1 VEYGLYG
8 SVLDMDQEQT
18 LFGTPEIA
26 AVFSAEAHVAALLAF
41 EAGLAWAEA
50 RAGVIPAGAADSIAA
65 ACRVELFDVPAL
77 YRDAVPAGTL
87 AIPLVKALTAQ
98 VAGEDGRYVH
108 WGATSQ
114 DAIDSAMMLQ
124 MRGGLDLLI
133 DGLLEVGAAAATLAE
148 QHRRTPMIGRTLLQ
162 QALLITF
169 GLKAARWLALV
180 SRQARRLYA
189 LRSDALVVQFGGAVG
204 TLSALGDDGLT
215 VMQHLAEALGL
226 HVPDLPW
233 HTERDRIA
241 EMASAVGV
249 VAGAMMKIA
258 DDIVLLAQ
266 TEVGEVSEAAA
277 PGKGGSSAMPHKRNP
292 VDATFAIASARLAVG
307 EVPTILNAMAHEH
320 ERAVGGW
327 QIEWSVLPNLFGHTA
342 GAVERVRSAVA
353 GLVVD
358 PARMQA
364 NLELTGGLMMAE
376 PLTMVLARSLGRPEA
391 FRLVEAAT
399 TRAREVNTSL
409 REVAL
414 ADEQIRAV
422 LSPEEIDQALDPANY
437 LGSTDVFIDRA
448 LAEYRAVVALRRAP

>member
-1 VEYGLYG
+1 
-8 SVLDMDQEQT
+8 MDQEQT
-18 LFGTPEIA
+18 LFGTPEMA

-41 EAGLAWAEA
+41 EAGLARAEA
-50 RAGVIPAGAADSIAA
+50 RAGVIPAGAADAIAA

-124 MRGGLDLLI
+124 MRSGLDLLI
-133 DGLLEVGAAAATLAE
+133 EDLLEAGAASAVLAE

-162 QALLITF
+162 QALPITF

-180 SRQARRLYA
+180 SRQARRLHA
-189 LRSDALVVQFGGAVG
+189 LRTDALVAQFGGAVG
-204 TLSALGDDGLT
+204 TLSALGDDGLM
-215 VMQHLAEALGL
+215 VMQFLAEELGL
-226 HVPDLPW
+226 HTPDLPW
-233 HTERDRIA
+233 HSERDRIA
-241 EMASAVGV
+241 ELASAVGV

-258 DDIVLLAQ
+258 DDILLLAQ
-266 TEVGEVSEAAA
+266 TEVGEVSEAAS

-307 EVPTILNAMAHEH
+307 DVSTVLNAMAHEH
-320 ERAVGGW
+320 ERSAGGW
-327 QIEWSVLPNLFGHTA
+327 QIEWSALPRLFGHTA
-342 GAVERVRSAVA
+342 GAVDRVRSAVV

-376 PLTMVLARSLGRPEA
+376 PLTMALARSIGRPEA

-399 TRAREVNTSL
+399 IRARDTNQPL
-409 REVAL
+409 RDVAL
-414 ADEQIRAV
+414 ADERIRSA
-422 LSPEEIDQALDPANY
+422 LSPDEIDRALDPANY

-448 LAEYRAVVALRRAP
+448 LAEYQAVVELRCAP